1 MASPWRNKWLIESPF
16 RPLLTDNPGLP
27 YIECLMESR
36 WPKRR
41 KSAVSGRQWCELIL
55 ITPINTRTVVAVN
68 RYVYNS
74 PGLTLGLCPANE
86 RRRYFLRP
94 SQWEMALLFN
104 NTANWLGVS
113 MKSAQIV
120 CSPNFWPLIFMW
132 RVGTNYHH
140 VHKLNW
146 IRSLILCYQLRV
158 SSIQYT

>member
-1 MASPWRNKWLIESPF
+1 MQYILDQYHFKWIHHLSKHPVASPWRNKCLIESPF

-94 SQWEMALLFN
+94 SQWEMALLFYFIFIK
-104 NTANWLGVS
+104 TYLTRMTYQPEAVLHEVLPYTITQFIH
-113 MKSAQIV
+113 MVTRKS
-120 CSPNFWPLIFMW
+120 
-132 RVGTNYHH
+132 T
-140 VHKLNW
+140 
-146 IRSLILCYQLRV
+146 
-158 SSIQYT
+158 